1 MVTAALALLKT
12 DLGYTDDS
20 ITPEQERYLIHK
32 LEAARAR
39 IRKSGIDLN
48 EADYAHLD
56 LLVSYAAYLY
66 RRRDSNDPMPKS
78 LRWALNNAITESVS
92 AQEASE

>member
-20 ITPEQERYLIHK
+20 ITPEQEQYLIHK

-66 RRRDSNDPMPKS
+66 RRRDSNDPMPQS
-78 LRWALNNAITESVS
+78 LRRALNNAIIDSVS
-92 AQEASE
+92 SQEAAE

>member
-20 ITPEQERYLIHK
+20 ITPEQEQYLIHK

-48 EADYAHLD
+48 EAD
-56 LLVSYAAYLY
+56 
-66 RRRDSNDPMPKS
+66 
-78 LRWALNNAITESVS
+78 
-92 AQEASE
+92 